1 MRRYRISGRASISE
15 VLDGQHGPP
24 PAFGRPALRWPS
36 NVLSPLACH
45 VGAPGHP
52 TRGSTRS
59 GEALTVAGES
69 SQLTAIRSAGDLA
82 ALIPVF
88 DVETPHEAYLA
99 AKPVWR
105 AGVTVD
111 LEWSAGLPGQRVQID
126 GIPFWIHGV
135 THAGTDAERRRLR
148 EAVTEWLGADE
159 SVYTEQ
165 GIRRLYFQ
173 DIEAVCQMDDY
184 RWAMAR
190 CRELEVET
198 HASELGEANLDGRIE
213 KVGDQFREAT
223 FSLIE
228 AGRDVYGARFAGA
241 LGDVAT
247 AFLTDHAD
255 LATRKEFEA
264 FARSQRAAA
273 DPDALENLQRY
284 YHRSFLPQPLE
295 REWLRAHDPELEV
308 VTHARNE
315 RMAAYALA
323 HHEGT
328 EAVHLIVG
336 AAHQPGVAYY
346 LEQYRDGAWQPQYEP
361 VTD

>member
-1 MRRYRISGRASISE
+1 M
-15 VLDGQHGPP
+15 
-24 PAFGRPALRWPS
+24 
-36 NVLSPLACH
+36 
-45 VGAPGHP
+45 
-52 TRGSTRS
+52 T
-59 GEALTVAGES
+59 GES
-69 SQLTAIRSAGDLA
+69 SQLRAIRRAEALA
-82 ALIPVF
+82 ALVPVF

-105 AGVTVD
+105 AGVNVD
-111 LEWSAGLPGQRVQID
+111 LEWSGGLPGQRVMID

-148 EAVTEWLGADE
+148 TAVDRWIGGNA

-173 DIEAVCQMDDY
+173 DIDAVCQMDDY

-190 CRELEVET
+190 CRELETET
-198 HASELGEANLDGRIE
+198 HASAFAEASLEGRIE
-213 KVGDQFREAT
+213 TVGDQFREAT

-228 AGRDVYGARFAGA
+228 AGRDVYGDRFAGA
-241 LGDVAT
+241 LGDVAS

-255 LATRKEFEA
+255 LATREEFEA

-273 DPDALENLQRY
+273 DSDALDDLQRY

-295 REWLRAHDPELEV
+295 REWLRAHDPELEI

-323 HHEGT
+323 HLEAAEG
-328 EAVHLIVG
+328 VHLIVG

-346 LEQYRDGAWQPQYEP
+346 LDRYRDGAWQPQYEP